1 MNHPRMIEKMTA
13 FYRGSTHDAAHFL
26 KVYALAA
33 AIGRLEGLPEEEQAV
48 LEAAAIVHDIACPL
62 CREKYGSAPGHLQE
76 LESETL
82 LRPFLG
88 EFSLPGEA
96 LERIIL
102 LVSRHH
108 TWSPSAGRDHQILL
122 EADFLVNM
130 IEGNASPEAID
141 AFCEKVFRTPEGK
154 QKLDWIRPKGER

>member
-62 CREKYGSAPGHLQE
+62 CREKYGSAPGHQQE
-76 LESETL
+76 RESEAL
-82 LRPFLG
+82 LRPFLE
-88 EFSLPGEA
+88 EFSLSDEV

-108 TWSPSAGRDHQILL
+108 TWSPAVGRDHQILL
-122 EADFLVNM
+122 EADFLVNA
-130 IEGNASPEAID
+130 EEKACSAESLRNARD
-141 AFCEKVFRTPEGK
+141 RLFRTAAG
-154 QKLDWIRPKGER
+154 IRFLEAMFPVLRE

>member
-13 FYRGSTHDAAHFL
+13 FYQGSTHDVAHFL

-33 AIGRLEGLPEEEQAV
+33 AIGRLEELPGEEQAV

-76 LESETL
+76 RESEAL
-82 LRPFLG
+82 LRPFLA
-88 EFSLPGEA
+88 EFSLPAEA
-96 LERIIL
+96 LERVIL

-108 TWSPSAGRDHQILL
+108 TWSPSAGRDHQILM
-122 EADFLVNM
+122 EADFLVNA
-130 IEGNASPEAID
+130 EEKACAAEALRNARERL
-141 AFCEKVFRTPEGK
+141 FRTAAGIRF
-154 QKLDWIRPKGER
+154 LDAMFPVLRE